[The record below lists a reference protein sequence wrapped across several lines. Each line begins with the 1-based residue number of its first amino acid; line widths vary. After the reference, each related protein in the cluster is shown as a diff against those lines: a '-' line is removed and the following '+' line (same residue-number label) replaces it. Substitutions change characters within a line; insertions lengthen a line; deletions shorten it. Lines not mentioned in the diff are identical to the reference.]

1 MTEDMELFSKLAK
14 LERMLHREQGRLHRE
29 GRPFADTS
37 RGQGRILAMLK
48 MKDGISTKDL
58 SYLLG
63 IRVSSLNET
72 LAKMEKNGYI
82 SRKPSE
88 EDRRVSII
96 YVTGKGRNEIFEQAE
111 PPAIFDCFSDEEKEN
126 FGEYLDRLIA
136 ELEARNSS
144 GDSRESMDE
153 KWMEMMKNRMGEEWY
168 EHVMAVHG
176 FRRTCGREEEASAR
190 HHQRGSFGNQRR
202 SMRSDGNDEGQR

>member
-1 MTEDMELFSKLAK
+1 MTKDMELFSKLAR
-14 LERMLHREQGRLHRE
+14 LERLLQREQGRLHRE

-48 MKDGISTKDL
+48 IKDGISTKEL

-72 LAKMEKNGYI
+72 LAKMERNGYI

-88 EDRRVSII
+88 EDRRISII
-96 YVTGKGRNEIFEQAE
+96 YVTEKGRSETFEQTE
-111 PPAIFDCFSDEEKEN
+111 GPALFRCFSEEEKDI
-126 FGEYLDRLIA
+126 FSGYLDRVIA
-136 ELEARNSS
+136 ELEARNVS
-144 GDSRESMDE
+144 DSFGENNDE
-153 KWMEMMKNRMGEEWY
+153 RWMEMMRNRMGEEWF

-176 FRRTCGREEEASAR
+176 TGKSFGRREEVR
-190 HHQRGSFGNQRR
+190 RQRDDFRGRIKR
-202 SMRSDGNDEGQR
+202 EE